1 MYKFTRWVPQD
12 RSGKVCWLLNELE
25 VPYEVSDLQHKVHH
39 DDPEYRERHPL
50 GQVPAIEELS
60 SGKTMFE
67 SGAICLYLADRHPD
81 KGLIP
86 TENRAAVYQWTF
98 YNYATLEPV
107 FESYWEIDAADP
119 EIVSKKSEVDK
130 KILKLLLPVE
140 AALAKTE
147 FIAGDEFTVADIPLG
162 QSLFWL
168 RNRPVF
174 ATLPRIAAYAEKLKA
189 RAAAQKAGLF
199 AD

>member
-1 MYKFTRWVPQD
+1 MYTFTRWMPQD

-25 VPYEVSDLQHKVHH
+25 VPFEVRDLQHKLHH
-39 DDPEYRERHPL
+39 DDPEYRAKHPL
-50 GQVPAIEELS
+50 GQIPALEVLEN
-60 SGKTMFE
+60 GETMFE
-67 SGAICLYLADRHPD
+67 SGAICLFLADRHAD
-81 KGLIP
+81 KGLLP
-86 TENRAAVYQWTF
+86 EDKKAACYQWLL

-107 FESYWEIDAADP
+107 FESYWDIDAADP
-119 EIVSKKSEVDK
+119 EIVSKKAEVDK
-130 KILKLLLPVE
+130 KILKLLQPVE
-140 AALAKTE
+140 AALAKSE

-168 RNRPVF
+168 RNRPVLT
-174 ATLPRIAAYAEKLKA
+174 TLPRTAAYAAKLKN